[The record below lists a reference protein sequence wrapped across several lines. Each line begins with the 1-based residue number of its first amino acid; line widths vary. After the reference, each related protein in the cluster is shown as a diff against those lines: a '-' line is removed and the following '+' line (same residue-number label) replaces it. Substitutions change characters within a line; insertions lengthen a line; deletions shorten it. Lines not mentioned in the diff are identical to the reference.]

1 VKKQDNPGK
10 NLLKGNKKLKIFHLI
25 TGLGTGG
32 AELHLLKTLP
42 LMKDTNNV
50 VCSVTS
56 ANEIGRKIAG
66 YGIKVIYL
74 SQESKEN
81 KDEKLRIINVIKN
94 LKKVINEE
102 KPDILSTYLIHSDLL
117 GRVLGKITGVKK
129 VICNVR
135 VTEQKKYL
143 LFLERS
149 SKFLVDEYIANSNS
163 VKAFLVKNQKINPE
177 VIHVIPNG
185 IDLKKI
191 EKIKPIGASKISNAL
206 IRKNVLIRN
215 DDYLI
220 VCVGRL
226 HEQKGQ
232 VYLIRAMKKV
242 ISACSNTKLIFVGDG
257 EKRKEYEEEIKLL
270 ELENNVFLIGKR
282 ESEDTISIMKSSGL
296 FVLPTNYEGMSNS
309 ILEAMACK
317 LPIITTNIPENKE
330 LITNEK
336 EGILVNPK
344 DADALAEK
352 IIFAIKNRKKTRSF
366 AEAAFRK
373 VRKYDIQKTA
383 KMFEKEYKKIM
394 KAD

>member
-1 VKKQDNPGK
+1 MKKQDNPGK
-10 NLLKGNKKLKIFHLI
+10 NLLKGNKKLKIVHII
-25 TGLGTGG
+25 TGLGVGG
-32 AELHLLKTLP
+32 AEIHLLKTLP

-56 ANEIGRKIAG
+56 ANEIGKKISCTE
-66 YGIKVIYL
+66 IRVIYL
-74 SQESKEN
+74 SEESKE
-81 KDEKLRIINVIKN
+81 KKIRIMDVIKN

-191 EKIKPIGASKISNAL
+191 EKIKPIGAGKIS
-206 IRKNVLIRN
+206 NVLIRN

-232 VYLIRAMKKV
+232 IYLIRAMKKV
-242 ISACSNTKLIFVGDG
+242 ISACSNAKLIFVGDG

-270 ELENNVFLIGKR
+270 ELEDNVFLIGKR

-317 LPIITTNIPENKE
+317 LPIITTSIPENKE

-394 KAD
+394 KVD